1 MNKPEITLIKVG
13 KYTFKVIEKKCM
25 YDGNIISHTFK
36 IGGDYED
43 CVNLSYTYKNGKPI
57 SAKLP
62 HLMYEPEC
70 TVSSDLEKGIGS
82 ELIIK
87 TLLRYAHNKI
97 KDVSIFYFDDMS
109 HIDCKEKNLTKL
121 PPRKHQ
127 LPLKLSYL
135 SIAYN
140 SKTWYEKHFNAIMT
154 NKELYRKYKEKLEF
168 LTNISDKIE
177 FIRFLEISKPPIEQY
192 EILKKYYEP
201 AKTYREFFN
210 NIPFKDR
217 CELLLP
223 WLSNFIQYYLNDVYT
238 DNGWEIDIHT
248 MDNKNGGF
256 KKTSKRKTR
265 KLYPSK
271 YKIIN
276 FNEIHSIM

>member
-1 MNKPEITLIKVG
+1 MNKQESVVKVG
-13 KYTFKVIEKKCM
+13 KHTFKIIERKSL
-25 YDGNIISHTFK
+25 YDGNTISRTFK

-43 CVNLSYTYKNGKPI
+43 CVNLSYTYNNGKPI

-70 TVSSDLEKGIGS
+70 TIGSDLEKGLGS
-82 ELIIK
+82 ELMIK
-87 TLLRYAHNKI
+87 TLLRYVYNKI
-97 KDVSIFYFDDMS
+97 KDVNIFSFDDMS
-109 HIDCKEKNLTKL
+109 HIDCKEKNLSKP
-121 PPRKHQ
+121 PPRKPQ
-127 LPLKLSYL
+127 LPLKLSYF

-140 SKTWYEKHFNAIMT
+140 SKTWYEKHFNVT
-154 NKELYRKYKEKLEF
+154 LSNKEMYNKYRNRIAF
-168 LTNISDKIE
+168 LTEPSEKVE
-177 FIRFLEISKPPIEQY
+177 FIRFLEISTPPPEQY
-192 EILKKYYEP
+192 EILKKYYES

-210 NIPFKDR
+210 NIPYRDR

-223 WLSNFIQYYLNDVYT
+223 WLSNFIEYYLKDVYS
-238 DNGWEIDIHT
+238 DYGWEIDINT

-256 KKTSKRKTR
+256 KKSNKRKTR

-276 FNEIHSIM
+276 YSEIHNIM

>member
-1 MNKPEITLIKVG
+1 MSKPEETLIKVG
-13 KYTFKVIEKKCM
+13 KHTFKVIERINM
-25 YDGNIISHTFK
+25 YNGNIISHTFK

-70 TVSSDLEKGIGS
+70 TVLEKGIGS
-82 ELIIK
+82 ELLIK

-97 KDVSIFYFDDMS
+97 KDINIFYFDDMS
-109 HIDCKEKNLTKL
+109 HIDCKDKNLTKP
-121 PPRKHQ
+121 PPRKQ
-127 LPLKLSYL
+127 QMPLKLSYF

-140 SKTWYEKHFNAIMT
+140 SKTWYEKHFNATMT
-154 NKELYRKYKEKLEF
+154 NKDTYNNYKEKLSF
-168 LTNISDKIE
+168 LTNKSEKVS
-177 FIRFLEISKPPIEQY
+177 FIRFLEISNPPTEQY

-201 AKTYREFFN
+201 ADTYRDFFK
-210 NIPFKDR
+210 NIPFAKR

-223 WLSNFIQYYLNDVYT
+223 WLSNFIQYYLQSVYN
-238 DNGWEIDIHT
+238 DNGWEIDINT
-248 MDNKNGGF
+248 MDIKNGGF
-256 KKTSKRKTR
+256 NKSNKRKTR

-276 FNEIHSIM
+276 YSKIHNIM

>member
-1 MNKPEITLIKVG
+1 MDKLETIIKVG
-13 KYTFKVIEKKCM
+13 KYQFKVIENKFQ
-25 YDGNIISHTFK
+25 YGGNIFSHTFK

-43 CVNLSYTYKNGKPI
+43 CVNLSYTYNNGKPI

-70 TVSSDLEKGIGS
+70 TIGSDLEKGIGS

-87 TLLRYAHNKI
+87 TLLRYAYNKI
-97 KDVSIFYFDDMS
+97 KDINIFSFDDMS
-109 HIDCKEKNLTKL
+109 HIDCKEKNLSTS

-127 LPLKLSYL
+127 IPLKLSYF

-140 SKTWYEKHFNAIMT
+140 SKTWYEKHFNAKMT
-154 NKELYRKYKEKLEF
+154 NKEIYNKYKERIKFLVEPAEKVEF
-168 LTNISDKIE
+168 K
-177 FIRFLEISKPPIEQY
+177 RFLEISKPPVEQI
-192 EILKKYYEP
+192 ILLTKYYEQ

-210 NIPFKDR
+210 NIPYKDR

-223 WLSNFIQYYLNDVYT
+223 WLTNFMQYYLKDVYS
-238 DNGWEIDIHT
+238 DYGWEIDINT

-256 KKTSKRKTR
+256 KKSNKQKTR

-276 FNEIHSIM
+276 YSEIHNIM